1 MAEMFQ
7 YERREPLT
15 DRLSYFTRHA
25 GLDPASYLTKVLL
38 FYIFCKYR
46 KLLLTFDIFF

>member
-7 YERREPLT
+7 YARREPLT

-25 GLDPASYLTKVLL
+25 GLDPASFQNNSFSLMSLTRSWMLAMP
-38 FYIFCKYR
+38 R
-46 KLLLTFDIFF
+46 